1 MSVCPSPCPSPCPSV
16 PVSIPVSICPSVHP
30 LFHHPC
36 VPLSIHPPV
45 HPPVRLSF
53 PSPTPHPRP
62 SPPPWDRTLRM
73 AGHNRWSKVRNVKG
87 PRDAERSRLFQRMS
101 QLLRAAAR
109 EGGPEPSLNPALAAV
124 IQQCRSHNMPKATIE
139 GALRSVRVSDHELL
153 LEARGPGGS
162 VLLLDVLTDNGVTDP
177 QWSLRAS
184 LTTGVRHGFEP
195 VGVVRVSGRTLA
207 MEAALEAAA
216 VAGAQDVVAE
226 DEDAAELK
234 FLCDPSALRSVR
246 QGLVDAGLRPLS
258 AAVEFVPRSPL
269 ALAEGPRAAAER
281 LLRALAEW
289 PDIVRLYHNVQDGPD
304 VTGGHSAPAAPT
316 EGQ

>member
-1 MSVCPSPCPSPCPSV
+1 MAALGLRLPGLGRAPVLGCRGIPGLGPAPVLGCRGLPPGLGAV
-16 PVSIPVSICPSVHP
+16 PV
-30 LFHHPC
+30 
-36 VPLSIHPPV
+36 PPG
-45 HPPVRLSF
+45 RS
-53 PSPTPHPRP
+53 
-62 SPPPWDRTLRM
+62 M

-139 GALRSVRVSDHELL
+139 GALRSVRERPAAVSRLL

-162 VLLLDVLTDNGVTDP
+162 VLLLDVLTDNVRRCQAELKELLGHHG
-177 QWSLRAS
+177 AS